1 MPKLPE
7 ALRALRY
14 RNYRLFFSGQL
25 ISLIGTWMQTVAQSW
40 LVYRLTGQASM
51 LGLVAFSGQIPIF
64 LLATL
69 GGMAADRLRPHTL
82 IVITQSTSLVLTLV
96 LALLTLTGHVHIW
109 HIVTTSVLLGVVNA
123 FDIPARQVFVAQ
135 TVDRPDLMNAIAL
148 NSSMFNGARIVGPAV
163 AGILVASVGE
173 GWCFLLNSVS
183 YVAVI
188 GGLLAMRLDAA
199 HTRRAARGQSILEG
213 FRFVARAHPVRDLMV
228 LLGLMSLLGMPY
240 SVLMPIFADQILHG
254 GAKALGLLMGIS
266 GLGALAGAFS
276 LALRRSPRGL
286 GEWIAA
292 AASGFGLSL
301 LAFSFS
307 RSFPLSVLLMVP
319 VGFCFMVQMAATNTL
334 IQMMIPDSL
343 RGRVMSV
350 YSMMFMGMAPIGALL
365 GGTLAH
371 HLGAPLTVALGGA
384 GCLAAGLAFA
394 LRLPRWRQGAR
405 ALYRSEE
412 SARGSG
418 SLAGERPSPGRASD

>member
-1 MPKLPE
+1 MPKLPD

-64 LLATL
+64 LMATV

-109 HIVTTSVLLGVVNA
+109 QIVTTSVLLGVVNA

-135 TVDRPDLMNAIAL
+135 TVDRSDLMNAIAL

-213 FRFVARAHPVRDLMV
+213 FRFVAAAHPVRDLMV

-254 GAKALGLLMGIS
+254 GAKALGLLMGVS

-276 LALRRSPRGL
+276 LALRRNPWGL
-286 GEWIAA
+286 GDWIAA
-292 AASGFGLSL
+292 AATGFGLSL
-301 LAFSFS
+301 VAFSLS
-307 RSFPLSVLLMVP
+307 RSFLVSVLLMVP

-371 HLGAPLTVALGGA
+371 RLGAPLTVALGGG
-384 GCLAAGLAFA
+384 GCVLAGLAFA
-394 LRLPRWRQGAR
+394 FRLPTWRRESHALFQAEEAAR
-405 ALYRSEE
+405 QE
-412 SARGSG
+412 S
-418 SLAGERPSPGRASD
+418 

>member
-1 MPKLPE
+1 MPNLPD

-14 RNYRLFFSGQL
+14 RNFRLFTSGQL

-40 LVYRLTGQASM
+40 LVYRLTGQATM
-51 LGLVAFSGQIPIF
+51 LGIVAFAGQFPVFI
-64 LLATL
+64 LATV
-69 GGMAADRLRPHTL
+69 GGMAADRMRAHTL
-82 IVITQSTSLVLTLV
+82 VIITQSASLVLTLI
-96 LALLTLTGHVHIW
+96 LALLTLSGHVHLWQI
-109 HIVTTSVLLGVVNA
+109 ITTSLLLGVVNA

-135 TVDRPDLMNAIAL
+135 TVGRTDLMNAIAL

-188 GGLLAMRLDAA
+188 AGLLAMRLDAA
-199 HTRRAARGQSILEG
+199 HTRRPPAGHHSILEG
-213 FRFVARAHPVRDLMV
+213 YRFILGAHPVRDLLL

-240 SVLMPIFADQILHG
+240 SVLMPIFADRILHG

-266 GLGALAGAFS
+266 GVGALAGALS
-276 LALRRSPRGL
+276 LALKRSPKGL
-286 GEWIAA
+286 GLWIAA
-292 AASGFGLSL
+292 CAMGFGAALIAFSLSRSL
-301 LAFSFS
+301 L
-307 RSFPLSVLLMVP
+307 LSVLLMLP
-319 VGFCFMVQMAATNTL
+319 LGYTLMVQMASTNTL
-334 IQMMIPDSL
+334 IQMMIPDAL

-371 HLGAPLTVALGGA
+371 HLGAPLTVALGGG

-394 LRLPRWRQGAR
+394 LRLPRWRQGAQR
-405 ALYRSEE
+405 LYRFEE
-412 SARGSG
+412 SARNEATQDGT
-418 SLAGERPSPGRASD
+418 PGVQSS